1 MKKVANTQDL
11 NMNSLVNNL
20 LKQLEAKDRQM
31 EQLNQTIANLT
42 ETINEMKRKI
52 FGISSEKS
60 SNVPGID
67 GQLSLFDQ
75 IGIDEPVQTP
85 ETTTVAAHEKKKPRA
100 THDELAKNI
109 PVKTIDLMLEGDDR
123 NCPYCNTPMEDIGSK
138 VVREEIRIT
147 PAKVERIQY
156 VQHSYAC
163 PQCREDGDSK
173 RMIRHLNQSLTSGC
187 TPVVHLKSIAS

>member
-1 MKKVANTQDL
+1 MEKAVDTQDL
-11 NMNSLVNNL
+11 NMNELVNSL

-42 ETINEMKRKI
+42 ETINELKRKI

-60 SNVPGID
+60 SNVRGID
-67 GQLSLFDQ
+67 GQLSLFEQ
-75 IGIDEPVQTP
+75 LGVDEPVQIP
-85 ETTTVAAHEKKKPRA
+85 ETITVSEHEKKKSRS

-109 PVKTIDLMLEGDDR
+109 PIRTVDLTLEGDDK

-138 VVREEIRIT
+138 VVREEIHIT

-156 VQHSYAC
+156 VQHSFAC
-163 PQCREDGDSK
+163 PQCRE
-173 RMIRHLNQSLTSGC
+173 
-187 TPVVHLKSIAS
+187 